1 MRSIFARFSLCRKSS
16 KGYQNPKINFR
27 YVTTHFSEIIELKLE
42 RNCRT
47 FLVFKIFFRIIIIS
61 EKSVV
66 NYAHFCFYI
75 LYTPSLALKRKTLGD
90 THPVPS
96 LVCVPLFFF
105 FFAFIIFTV
114 FQNIAMLFSRQAIES
129 MGFYCFA

>member
-1 MRSIFARFSLCRKSS
+1 MRGIFARFSLCRKSS

-75 LYTPSLALKRKTLGD
+75 SITLANICFLSM
-90 THPVPS
+90 V
-96 LVCVPLFFF
+96 
-105 FFAFIIFTV
+105 IIFAK
-114 FQNIAMLFSRQAIES
+114 IPL
-129 MGFYCFA
+129 Y